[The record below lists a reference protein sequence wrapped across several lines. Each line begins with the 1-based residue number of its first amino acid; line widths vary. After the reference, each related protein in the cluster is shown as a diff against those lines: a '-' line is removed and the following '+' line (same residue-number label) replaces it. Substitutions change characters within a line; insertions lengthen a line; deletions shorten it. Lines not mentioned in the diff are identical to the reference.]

1 MFIAIRKYSG
11 CKDPAEINRRIVA
24 SLVPILRKM
33 PGFRSYTTMDI
44 GGGVVASISEFDSR
58 ADAEYANNQA
68 RELVRQTLTDL
79 VPNPPEI
86 TVGETLSQVRI

>member
-24 SLVPILRKM
+24 SLVPFLREM

-44 GGGVVASISEFDSR
+44 GGGVIASISEFNTR
-58 ADAEYANNQA
+58 AEAEQA
-68 RELVRQTLTDL
+68 TEKARDLVRQTLSEL
-79 VPNPPEI
+79 VPNPPEVTI
-86 TVGETLSQVRI
+86 GETMSQIRA